1 MTSSDPNSN
10 ARIRVLALR
19 QLDDSLTT
27 AEHDELESLL
37 LQNESPR
44 RAYVEYFQDT
54 ACLRWLCLEELSCA
68 IEPSK
73 SLRPSAEPRHRR
85 RRAWAFALVGGV
97 ACVVVLATA
106 AMLLNSRKSSNKSL
120 NRTNADL
127 AANSG
132 ENPAISPNNA
142 SPAGNLP
149 AAHSL
154 NQVAT
159 MTGLGAVRWAQP
171 TQGARLLSRW
181 AIGDRLQLEDG
192 AIELTFDAGAQ
203 VTIFGPADFEITSPT
218 SIRCQ
223 RGRVTTL
230 VGDRGKGFVIETP
243 RAKVVDL
250 GTQFG
255 LSISD
260 SGETEVVVFQG
271 SVDMSYASP
280 TGAANAP
287 PRRLNQGEALLLNN
301 EGEFQ
306 RVMSVLRNDFLTALD
321 APRRRPPEPVI
332 ANVQD
337 NIRTAEGVKAYQIVR
352 NGLEEDAPCFVDRSH
367 QWNGIDRAGLP
378 HFLLGADYVMPFND
392 DKFVHTLELKLEL
405 LRPAYLY
412 VFLDNN
418 MEVPEWVRK
427 DFVDTGVDI
436 GLDGSKTQWHQANS
450 LAIGAGN
457 SVDFPFSVWRRHV
470 KTPGTVTLGSV
481 NPPAIGTRSA
491 GFNMYGVAA
500 VAAD

>member
-1 MTSSDPNSN
+1 MTSADHNSN

-19 QLDDSLTT
+19 QLDDSLTP
-27 AEHDELESLL
+27 AEQDELESLL
-37 LQNESPR
+37 LQSESAR

-73 SLRPSAEPRHRR
+73 SLPPSVEPRRRR

-106 AMLLNSRKSSNKSL
+106 AMLSNRRLSPSPSVDGA
-120 NRTNADL
+120 NTVS
-127 AANSG
+127 AANS
-132 ENPAISPNNA
+132 
-142 SPAGNLP
+142 AGNAEASANEVTPDSSLP
-149 AAHSL
+149 TVDSPR
-154 NQVAT
+154 QVAT
-159 MTGLGAVRWAQP
+159 MTGIGAVRWTQP
-171 TQGARLLSRW
+171 TEGARLLSRW
-181 AIGDRLQLEDG
+181 AIGDRLQLDNG

-255 LSISD
+255 LAISD

-271 SVDMSYASP
+271 SVDMSYAPP
-280 TGAANAP
+280 TGGANSP
-287 PRRLNQGEALLLNN
+287 PRRLNQGDALLLDN

-332 ANVQD
+332 ANVKD

-378 HFLLGADYVMPFND
+378 PFLLGADYVMPFND

-418 MEVPEWVRK
+418 MEVPQWVRK

-436 GLDGSKTQWHQANS
+436 GLDGSKTQWHQANA

-470 KTPGTVTLGSV
+470 KTPGTITLGSV